1 MEIFLTRSSSCK
13 VWWILWRYLYCYPIV
28 KSFRQKAFFY
38 CWNFACCEVLKWDLY
53 SFIHQVLTE
62 YQLWAVLDIAL
73 IESPVRGSPYLM
85 ICSVKCGAGWVE
97 GEIHPVSWL
106 WGVGAGV
113 LDKRPMWW
121 RRPPSRQLLA
131 SVIGDSAKLAPIGL
145 RFFSLTH
152 IFLHQPLCLSLFW
165 ASERPLFTSSFS
177 GCCCTSLENSP
188 GPSHEGRF
196 SSSLCFHASPYFSS
210 HLSQFL
216 ITH

>member
-1 MEIFLTRSSSCK
+1 MLWGFKMRPLFIHSPSAYWVPAVGCARHSIDWVTCAGKSLSHDLFCK
-13 VWWILWRYLYCYPIV
+13 VWCRVSRRGNTPSQLAVGSR
-28 KSFRQKAFFY
+28 
-38 CWNFACCEVLKWDLY
+38 CW
-53 SFIHQVLTE
+53 
-62 YQLWAVLDIAL
+62 
-73 IESPVRGSPYLM
+73 
-85 ICSVKCGAGWVE
+85 CSGCSWV
-97 GEIHPVSWL
+97 WCL
-106 WGVGAGV
+106 